1 MRWYA
6 HQPRRLGQA
15 VLAAVVALF
24 LFGIVPAAAHSA
36 PEPAAP
42 RQAAVVVAVPVNFP
56 PWVIPDQAGGVTGI
70 LKDLWTLWGERNDI
84 SVTLLP
90 LPFDQ
95 LQEAVAS
102 GQADIGDALI
112 RTPSR
117 EARFDFSA
125 PHFETQVMLYFSQE
139 LTGIVDAATAR
150 GFVVGVAQGD
160 ACGEKLAAQG
170 DTLKRYPN
178 HQAMIA
184 AAVKGDIRLFCAQQ
198 PVADYFLNRL
208 RKTDAFRHSPPL
220 YSARAHWVVRKG
232 NEALYRQVSQ
242 GFDNISAQEREAIDK
257 RWYGTRIEPSAL
269 PIYLRYAG
277 YILLALG
284 VGGALLAAWNRSL
297 RQQVTAK
304 TAELESMLAN
314 LVCAQKSLDDTN
326 AALRQTLNQTVGA
339 LTSAM
344 AHRDL
349 STAGH
354 ERRITELAVAIGREL
369 GFDEHRLEGLG
380 IAAMIHDV
388 GQIQV
393 PAEILT
399 RPRRLSPEEFDLVK
413 LHAQA
418 GRDILRDI
426 QFPWPIAEI
435 VYQHHENVDGSGYPR
450 GLVGDQ
456 ILPEA
461 RIIRVADSVEAML
474 SHRPF
479 RRAASIDSV
488 IAQLRAGKGL
498 QYDADVVNACVR
510 LIERDWQWL
519 ARPAGGADEKLLTHP

>member
-6 HQPRRLGQA
+6 HRPRRLGHS
-15 VLAAVVALF
+15 VLAVAFVLF
-24 LFGIVPAAAHSA
+24 LFGIAPGPARSA
-36 PEPAAP
+36 PDASAA
-42 RQAAVVVAVPVNFP
+42 RQATVVVAVPVNFP

-70 LKDLWTLWGERNDI
+70 LNDLWTLWGERTGT
-84 SVTLLP
+84 SVKLLP

-112 RTPSR
+112 RTPAR
-117 EARFDFSA
+117 EARFDFSS

-139 LTGIVDAATAR
+139 LSGIVDAATAR

-170 DTLKRYPN
+170 DTLKRYPT
-178 HQAMIA
+178 HEAMIT
-184 AAVKGDIRLFCAQQ
+184 AAVRGDIRLFCAQQ
-198 PVADYFLNRL
+198 QVADYFLNRL
-208 RKTDAFRHSPPL
+208 RKTDAFRHSPSL
-220 YSARAHWVVRKG
+220 YVARAHWVVRKG
-232 NEALYRQVSQ
+232 NEALYRQVSE
-242 GFDNISAQEREAIDK
+242 GFDKISAQERDAIDK

-284 VGGALLAAWNRSL
+284 IGGALLAVWNRSL
-297 RQQVTAK
+297 RQQVAAK
-304 TAELESMLAN
+304 TAELERMLAN
-314 LVCAQKSLDDTN
+314 LVCAQKSLDETN
-326 AALRQTLNQTVGA
+326 AALRQTLKQTVGA

-344 AHRDL
+344 EHRDL

-354 ERRITELAVAIGREL
+354 ERRITELALAIGREL

-413 LHAQA
+413 MHAEA

-435 VYQHHENVDGSGYPR
+435 VFQHHENVDGTGYPR

-461 RIIRVADSVEAML
+461 KIIRVADSVEAML

-488 IAQLRAGKGL
+488 ISQLSAGKDR
-498 QYDADVVNACVR
+498 QYDADVVNACIR

-519 ARPAGGADEKLLTHP
+519 CRPANAGKQLLAHA